1 MSAERVFLVSVN
13 YRGGLGEVASSLS
26 ELERLT
32 WTAGGEVVGVKKFS
46 RRCPDAALF
55 LGSGQVQELKNL
67 AARQACDLLIVDHEL
82 RPIQQRNLEE
92 ALALRVIDRTQLIL
106 DIFARRA
113 KTHEGKIQV
122 ELAQLSYLLP
132 RLTGK
137 GVLLSRLGGG
147 IGTRGPGESKLEYDR
162 RRLRSRIAVL
172 KQKLETLKRTRRL
185 HRRDRE
191 SVPLPLVSLVGYTN
205 AGKSA
210 LLTALTGNRTFIED
224 KLFATLDLTTRKLV
238 LPPAQ
243 EVLLTDTV
251 GFIRNLPHHLV
262 AAFRGTMEEVVA
274 ADLLLHVIDCAHQSW
289 ENQSRTVN
297 QVLKELGA
305 GSKLCLTV
313 FNKIDKIGQAARC
326 RLGYQFPEAIQISA
340 LTGEGLDKLVPMVK
354 QQLSGGWKKI
364 ILRLPYEQS
373 HLRALILKRGRLIKE
388 SYGQKIIT
396 LQVELPPKII
406 GQIQQQRKYGR
417 NANWH

>member
-1 MSAERVFLVSVN
+1 MSVEKTFLVSLK
-13 YRGGLGEVASSLS
+13 YQGGLGDMASSLS

-32 WTAGGEVVGVKKFS
+32 GTAGGEVVGVKQFS
-46 RRCPDAALF
+46 RPRPDAALF
-55 LGSGQVQELKNL
+55 LGSGQVQELKSL
-67 AARQACDLLIVDHEL
+67 AARQAWDLLIVDHEL

-92 ALALRVIDRTQLIL
+92 TLALRVIDRTQLIL

-113 KTHEGKIQV
+113 RTHEGKLQV

-132 RLTGK
+132 RLIGK

-172 KQKLETLKRTRRL
+172 KRQLETLKRTRQL

-210 LLTALTGNRTFIED
+210 LLSALTGNRTFIED
-224 KLFATLDLTTRKLV
+224 KLFATLDLTTRKLI

-274 ADLLLHVIDCAHQSW
+274 ADLLLHVIDCAHRSW
-289 ENQSRTVN
+289 ENQSRTVD

-305 GSKLCLTV
+305 GSKLCLPV
-313 FNKIDKIGQAARC
+313 FNKIDKIGQAARH
-326 RLGYQFPEAIQISA
+326 RLDHQFPGAVQVSA

-354 QQLSGGWKKI
+354 EKLAGGWRKI
-364 ILRLPYEQS
+364 TLRLPYEQS
-373 HLRALILKRGRLIKE
+373 HLRALILRRGRLIKE

-406 GQIQQQRKYGR
+406 GQIQYQRKYGKET
-417 NANWH
+417 